1 MECRLINSYRFILEL
16 LIGLWPIVDLCY
28 NNLLSAEINGA
39 VPNQNAAMSADNE
52 VDEATK
58 QVSGLSLQGNS
69 YNPDTVPYEVATF
82 ALS

>member
-1 MECRLINSYRFILEL
+1 
-16 LIGLWPIVDLCY
+16 
-28 NNLLSAEINGA
+28 
-39 VPNQNAAMSADNE
+39 MSADNE

-58 QVSGLSLQGNS
+58 QVSGLTLEETDS